1 MKSIAISCGF
11 SLLAGIQVA
20 EAQVV
25 PDRTVGTTVSPT
37 NLIDGG
43 TRSVRLCRVL
53 GLPDN
58 WS

>member
-25 PDRTVGTTVSPT
+25 PDRTVGTIVSPT
-37 NLIDGG
+37 NQLIGVRD
-43 TRSVRLCRVL
+43 RS
-53 GLPDN
+53 GFAGF
-58 WS
+58 